1 MAHPGSRVNGCRDF
15 CLCTNE
21 PTLCF
26 MIAQRV
32 FPAVGLGSVPQI
44 LWSVMYGTIA
54 IGLLLLMGELQIH
67 LDQRQDRSLVQI
79 EELARLPKGDYL
91 KPALLGYHHLGA
103 DVLWLKLVQVIG
115 KRHNTMEDYE
125 WMAHALDVI
134 TTLDPQYA
142 YAYYA
147 GGVIL
152 GDLANRPDL
161 ANRLLS
167 RGHAENPTV
176 WNIPFLLGYNYYFL
190 LADPDRGAYYTMR
203 AAALPGRP
211 AYLPGLAT
219 RMAAE
224 AGKPE
229 TALAFL
235 EARLQ
240 ETTDPEMKKFFETRM
255 KEVMI
260 ERDIRQL
267 EQAVRQYYARF
278 GHYPAT
284 LRALVQ
290 VGILMGLPPEP
301 FGGEYRYD
309 PKSGTVS
316 SSTHPERLKTF
327 HKRTKAPAFLYP
339 KIQQPSYVF
348 PLKW

>member
-1 MAHPGSRVNGCRDF
+1 
-15 CLCTNE
+15 
-21 PTLCF
+21 
-26 MIAQRV
+26 MISSIAGQTVHHRTRFSIV
-32 FPAVGLGSVPQI
+32 GGLFAVGVI
-44 LWSVMYGTIA
+44 LVACIV
-54 IGLLLLMGELQIH
+54 ELQQH
-67 LDQRQDRSLVQI
+67 LDRRIDRSVAQI
-79 EELARLPKGDYL
+79 EQLAQLPRGDYL
-91 KPALLGYHHLGA
+91 KPALLGYHHVGA

-161 ANRLLS
+161 ANRLLM
-167 RGHAENPTV
+167 RGHEANPTV

-235 EARLQ
+235 EARLK
-240 ETTDPEMKKFFETRM
+240 ETTDPEMKNFFETRM
-255 KEVMI
+255 KEVII
-260 ERDIRQL
+260 ERDIRLL
-267 EQAVRQYYARF
+267 ERAIDQYRLRH
-278 GHYPAT
+278 GHRPPSLA
-284 LRALVQ
+284 ALVEAQ
-290 VGILMGLPPEP
+290 VLSALPLEP

-309 PKSGTVS
+309 AMTGTVT

-327 HKRTKAPAFLYP
+327 HKRNRAPAYLYP
-339 KIQQPSYVF
+339 KVEQPSYVF
-348 PLKW
+348 PLRW